1 MRRSAED
8 ELALSGCSRAS
19 RLITLRSV
27 SGPLVSIVTP
37 SYNQAEFLTETI
49 ESVLAQDYEP
59 IEFIVVDGGSSD
71 GSVEIIRRY
80 ADRLAWWRSEP
91 DGGQV
96 DALNTGLG
104 RARGEILGWLCS
116 DDTLL
121 PGAVTCLVAELE
133 SHPAALIAYGHAVWT
148 DEDSQPIGHPRS
160 RPADL
165 RAMARGGGQYVAQPA
180 SLWRR
185 RAWERAGPLDERFEF
200 VFDTLFFLKVAA
212 EGEARLVDRE
222 LATHRLH
229 PGAKTRR
236 SDPRKVDEHVR
247 VAREFYGGPLPAR
260 LRPHARV
267 GAANAY
273 RRAAWTAYHAGDG
286 GRARRLALRSLFLS
300 PRMSRQTARF
310 VARAVVGARRA

>member
-1 MRRSAED
+1 
-8 ELALSGCSRAS
+8 
-19 RLITLRSV
+19 LRPV

-37 SYNQAEFLTETI
+37 SYNQAEFLAETI

-59 IEFIVVDGGSSD
+59 IEYSIVDGGSRD

-91 DGGQV
+91 DRGQV
-96 DALNTGLG
+96 DALNAGLA
-104 RARGEILGWLCS
+104 RAHGEIQGWLCS

-133 SHPAALIAYGHAVWT
+133 SHPEALIAYGHAVWT
-148 DEDSQPIGHPRS
+148 DERSQPIGHPRS
-160 RPADL
+160 RPCDL
-165 RAMARGGGQYVAQPA
+165 RAMARGGGQHIAQPA

-185 RAWERAGPLDERFEF
+185 RAWELAGPLDDRFEY
-200 VFDTLFFLKVAA
+200 VFDTLYFLRMVA

-229 PGAKTRR
+229 SAAKTRR
-236 SDPRKVDEHVR
+236 PDPQKVDEHVR
-247 VAREFYGGPLPAR
+247 VAREFYGGPLPPR
-260 LRPHARV
+260 LRPHARA

-286 GRARRLALRSLFLS
+286 GRARRLALRSLVIS
-300 PRMSRQTARF
+300 PRMSLRTARF